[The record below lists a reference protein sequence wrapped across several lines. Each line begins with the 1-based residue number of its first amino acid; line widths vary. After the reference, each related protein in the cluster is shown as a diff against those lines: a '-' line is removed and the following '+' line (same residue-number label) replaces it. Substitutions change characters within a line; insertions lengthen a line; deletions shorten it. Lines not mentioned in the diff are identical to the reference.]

1 MPLFQVS
8 PNKAPGWGNSLVP
21 VEIIEP
27 IPVLELMLLVPG
39 PSYSSPTPHSTP
51 ASPPYVPGDM
61 PVNPDAVYM
70 EWLRR
75 IMPSE
80 REEIAIV
87 KCVWRLE
94 TGEEVRCQLEVLE
107 E

>member
-1 MPLFQVS
+1 MTHGGKIAEPCAEPML
-8 PNKAPGWGNSLVP
+8 PVP
-21 VEIIEP
+21 S
-27 IPVLELMLLVPG
+27 

-61 PVNPDAVYM
+61 PVNPNMVYM

-80 REEIAIV
+80 REEITIV
-87 KCVWRLE
+87 KYMRRLE
-94 TGEEVRCQLEVLE
+94 MGEEVQCQLEVQE